1 VSLCQFDLLP
11 DVFSKPLCHQRRAE
25 RIELHLLRVRQ
36 RGHQQQILTQCVVR
50 AQRAKPLSP
59 LPKDSRVRQPHTG
72 NRPLGKRL
80 NLCGI

>member
-1 VSLCQFDLLP
+1 MRLRQLDLLA
-11 DVFSKPLCHQRRAE
+11 DVLSKPISHQRRAE
-25 RIELHLLRVRQ
+25 RIELHLLSVRQ

-50 AQRAKPLSP
+50 AQRAKPFSP
-59 LPKDSRVRQPHTG
+59 LPKDSRVRQPHTR